1 MTGTDLRSRLTGAVV
16 SILGHG
22 VSEGEPHP
30 DVVRLVEDVM
40 AQIAAKDI
48 LVTGGRILAVHE
60 TDWRDV
66 NEDGQTWTVYTELND
81 DA

>member
-1 MTGTDLRSRLTGAVV
+1 MTSTDLHARVTGAVT
-16 SILGHG
+16 SILGG
-22 VSEGEPHP
+22 SDGEPHP
-30 DVVRLVEDVM
+30 DVVRLVEDVL

-66 NEDGQTWTVYTELND
+66 NEDGQTWTVYTELNG